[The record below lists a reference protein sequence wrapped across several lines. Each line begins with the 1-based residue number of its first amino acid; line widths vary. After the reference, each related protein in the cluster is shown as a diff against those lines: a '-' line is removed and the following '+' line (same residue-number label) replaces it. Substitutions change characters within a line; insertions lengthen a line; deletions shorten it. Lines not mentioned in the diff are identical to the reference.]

1 MKNISLRMLSIL
13 LAVLALIIAGVSVYF
28 GSELLRENILG
39 FLGTNTLPPQFEQQ
53 LTDIVVGQGIITIAT
68 FLVVAIFIVIL
79 LENMVIKPLK
89 LLSTTIQQFG
99 SGLHAVDIP
108 DSKGAPHEIDHI
120 FETFATMAKHVEEAR
135 SRDEEMSRIKSDFIS
150 TAAHQLRT
158 PLTGIRWALEAMAKE
173 PMDEGKKAVVADAL
187 EKNKQLIQIVRTL
200 LDVSAI
206 ESGRYN
212 YKFEP
217 TSLPDL
223 VTKTI
228 EQLQEHA
235 TRQQVTVR
243 YTPPKYSPDVKAD
256 KERLRWVL
264 INLIEN
270 AIRYTPPK
278 GSVTISLEPTR
289 DRVFIS
295 VHDTGIGI
303 PDHERHNIFERFYRG
318 KEAAKMQNGGNG
330 LGLYIARN
338 VVRDH
343 GGDLDFK
350 SNEAGIGTT
359 FFFSVP
365 VAT

>member
-1 MKNISLRMLSIL
+1 
-13 LAVLALIIAGVSVYF
+13 
-28 GSELLRENILG
+28 
-39 FLGTNTLPPQFEQQ
+39 
-53 LTDIVVGQGIITIAT
+53 VV
-68 FLVVAIFIVIL
+68 L
-79 LENMVIKPLK
+79 LERMVIKPLN
-89 LLSTTIQQFG
+89 LLSNVIQQFG
-99 SGLHAVDIP
+99 SGLHAADIP
-108 DSKGAPHEIDHI
+108 DPKNAPHEIDKI
-120 FETFATMAKHVEEAR
+120 FETFTEMAKHVEEAR
-135 SRDEEMSRIKSDFIS
+135 GRDEEMSRIKSDFIS

-158 PLTGIRWALEAMAKE
+158 PLTGIRWTLEAMEKE
-173 PMDEGKKAVVADAL
+173 PMEEGKKAMVSDAL

-217 TSLPDL
+217 TSLPVL
-223 VTKTI
+223 VGETI
-228 EQLQEHA
+228 KQLQEHA
-235 TRQQVTVR
+235 TRQEVAVR
-243 YTPPKYSPDVKAD
+243 FTPPEYAPDVKAD

-278 GSVTISLEPTR
+278 GSVTISLEPTK

-295 VHDTGIGI
+295 IHDTGIGI
-303 PDHERHNIFERFYRG
+303 PNHERNNIFERFYRG

-350 SNEAGIGTT
+350 ANEAGIGTT
-359 FFFSVP
+359 FFFSLP

>member
-1 MKNISLRMLSIL
+1 MLSVLI
-13 LAVLALIIAGVSVYF
+13 AVVAIVIAAASVYF
-28 GSELLRENILG
+28 GAKLLEENILS
-39 FLGTNTLPPQFEQQ
+39 FLGTNTLPPEFDQQ
-53 LTDIVVGQGIITIAT
+53 LTDIIVAQSLITIVT
-68 FLVVAIFIVIL
+68 FLFVAMIIVFMLERMVV
-79 LENMVIKPLK
+79 KPLN
-89 LLSTTIQQFG
+89 LLANVIRQFG
-99 SGLHAVDIP
+99 SGMRASDIP
-108 DSKGAPHEIDHI
+108 DPKNMPHEIDEI
-120 FETFATMAKHVEEAR
+120 FETFAAMAKHVEEAR
-135 SRDEEMSRIKSDFIS
+135 ARDEEMSRVKSDFIS

-158 PLTGIRWALEAMAKE
+158 PLTGIRWALEAMEKE
-173 PMDEGKKAVVADAL
+173 PLEEGKKAVVADAL

-212 YKFEP
+212 YKFAP
-217 TSLPDL
+217 VSLPNL
-223 VTKTI
+223 IVETI
-228 EQLQEHA
+228 NQMQELA
-235 TRQQVTVR
+235 TRQQVSVKFE
-243 YTPPKYSPDVKAD
+243 PPKYSPDVRAD

-289 DRVFIS
+289 DRVF
-295 VHDTGIGI
+295 VYVTDTGIGI
-303 PDHERHNIFERFYRG
+303 PDNEQHNIFERFYRG

-350 SNEAGIGTT
+350 SSVGAGTT
-359 FFFSVP
+359 FFFSIP
-365 VAT
+365 VDT

>member
-1 MKNISLRMLSIL
+1 MKPISLRMLSML
-13 LAVLALIIAGVSVYF
+13 LAAIALIIAGVSVWL
-28 GSELLRENILG
+28 SSKLLETNILE
-39 FLGTNTLPPQFEQQ
+39 FLGTNTLPPQFQQQ
-53 LTDIVVGQGIITIAT
+53 LTDIIIGQGIIT
-68 FLVVAIFIVIL
+68 AITFIVAAILIVLL
-79 LENMVIKPLK
+79 LEQMVVKPLN
-89 LLSTTIQQFG
+89 LLSQVIQQFG
-99 SGLHAVDIP
+99 SGMKAEDIP
-108 DSKGAPHEIDHI
+108 DPKGAPHEIDHI
-120 FETFATMAKHVEEAR
+120 FETFTSMAKHVEESRA
-135 SRDEEMSRIKSDFIS
+135 RDEEMSRIKSDFIS

-173 PMDEGKKAVVADAL
+173 PMDEGKKAVVNDAL

-212 YKFEP
+212 YKFESV
-217 TSLPDL
+217 SLPDL
-223 VTKTI
+223 INTTI
-228 EQLQEHA
+228 DQLHEHA
-235 TRQQVTVR
+235 TRQQVNVR
-243 YTPPKYSPDVKAD
+243 FEAPKYAPDIKAD

-270 AIRYTPPK
+270 AIRYTPK
-278 GSVTISLEPTR
+278 DGAVTVSIEPVK
-289 DRVFIS
+289 DRVFVY

-303 PDHERHNIFERFYRG
+303 PDTERNNIFERFYRG

-350 SNEAGIGTT
+350 SNVDGVGTT

-365 VAT
+365 TY

>member
-1 MKNISLRMLSIL
+1 MKNISLRMLSVI
-13 LAVLALIIAGVSVYF
+13 LAVLALAIAGVSVYF

-39 FLGTNTLPPQFEQQ
+39 FLGTNTLPPQFQQQ
-53 LTDIVVGQGIITIAT
+53 LTDILVAQGIITVAT
-68 FLVVAIFIVIL
+68 FLIVAIIIVVIL
-79 LENMVIKPLK
+79 ERMVVRPLN
-89 LLSTTIQQFG
+89 LLSAVIQQFG
-99 SGLHAVDIP
+99 SGLHADDIP
-108 DSKGAPHEIDHI
+108 DPKGAPHEIDHI
-120 FETFATMAKHVEEAR
+120 FETFTTMAKHVEEAR
-135 SRDEEMSRIKSDFIS
+135 ARDEEMSRIKSDFIS

-173 PMDEGKKAVVADAL
+173 PMEEGKKAVVADAL

-217 TSLPDL
+217 TSLPEL
-223 VTKTI
+223 IGTTI

-235 TRQQVTVR
+235 TRQQVAVKFI
-243 YTPPKYSPDVKAD
+243 PPEYVPDIKAD

-278 GSVTISLEPTR
+278 GSVTISLEPAR
-289 DRVFIS
+289 GRVFIY

-303 PDHERHNIFERFYRG
+303 PDNERNNIFERFYRG
-318 KEAAKMQNGGNG
+318 KAAAKMQNGGNG

-350 SNEAGIGTT
+350 ANEAGIGTT

>member
-1 MKNISLRMLSIL
+1 MKPISLRMLSMLI
-13 LAVLALIIAGVSVYF
+13 AVLALAIAGASVWF
-28 GSELLRENILG
+28 GSELLKTNILE
-39 FLGTNTLPPQFEQQ
+39 FLGTNTLPPQFQQQ
-53 LTDIVVGQGIITIAT
+53 LTDIIVAQGIITFVT
-68 FLVVAIFIVIL
+68 FLFVAILVVLL
-79 LENMVIKPLK
+79 LEQMVVKPLN
-89 LLSTTIQQFG
+89 LLSQVIQQFG
-99 SGLHAVDIP
+99 SGMQANDIP
-108 DSKGAPHEIDHI
+108 DPKGAPHEIDHI
-120 FETFATMAKHVEEAR
+120 FETFTSMAKRVEESRA
-135 SRDEEMSRIKSDFIS
+135 RDEEMSRIKSDFIS

-217 TSLPDL
+217 VALPEL
-223 VTKTI
+223 IHNTI
-228 EQLQEHA
+228 EQLHEHA
-235 TRQQVTVR
+235 VRQQVTVR
-243 YTPPKYSPDVKAD
+243 LEAPEFVPNIKAD

-270 AIRYTPPK
+270 GIRYTPK
-278 GSVTISLEPTR
+278 NGAVTVTLEPAR
-289 DRVFIS
+289 GRVFVY

-303 PDHERHNIFERFYRG
+303 PDTERNNIFERFYRG

-350 SNEAGIGTT
+350 SNVDGVGTT
-359 FFFSVP
+359 FFFSIP
-365 VAT
+365 VAE